1 VPRVPTGGWCDMA
14 AQYQLS
20 YAFDALIDNRGRTFD
35 RFLYDTDAA
44 TLFLAGH
51 GAGFGTSTQLPKVM
65 EAAIAKTG
73 AEMQARLRRLD
84 ATNVEAAI
92 GDLVGPRAVKALL
105 QRRDRILELA
115 RPATASAGR

>member
-1 VPRVPTGGWCDMA
+1 MNEIHI
-14 AQYQLS
+14 LS
-20 YAFDALIDNRGRTFD
+20 
-35 RFLYDTDAA
+35 TDAA

-51 GAGFGTSTQLPKVM
+51 SAGFGTSTQLPKVM

-92 GDLVGPRAVKALL
+92 GDLVGPRAAALEPL
-105 QRRDRILELA
+105 
-115 RPATASAGR
+115 AGRRRP